1 MKNFLFILCL
11 LHFVAFVMAVFN
23 EHLPLALF
31 SLVIST
37 LYLVGFVY
45 METTNERKV

>member
-1 MKNFLFILCL
+1 MKNILFILCL
-11 LHFVAFVMAVFN
+11 LHFVAFVIALFN

-31 SLVIST
+31 TLVIST

-45 METTNERKV
+45 METNKKIES